1 VLVLARLLA
10 LGLLRSSND
19 EVVELDDGGGREGFD
34 IELNFVRV
42 LQSKTDNRK
51 KESKSQSSA
60 RL

>member
-1 VLVLARLLA
+1 VLVLARLFA